1 MKKKKL
7 LIFIFLMCIGI
18 FMPTRVLAKNAWSV
32 YNTNIDYQF
41 FVDEEENNQGN
52 LKFKLYDKTGSLS
65 YESEYDSA
73 TKSYHFFVDE
83 NNYGIY
89 YEIQNDGIYYN
100 AMFINNVD
108 NVFDGIKDYI
118 PYSDELQNLNTFND
132 LKNFLE
138 DTRLNSRWKNYG
150 VYFTEPPTDKYGND
164 DNNEGPGLGDLYEFN
179 IYTYIPMVLDVVDN
193 NDNSILK
200 KIVFASIN
208 IRCEAFYN
216 MDNPYY
222 RNTGYDKY
230 YIGISLINN
239 TNHWNDENQYIFG
252 SAFLENVDF
261 MRKTILDYSDELW
274 EELNNGPIASREINT
289 NNIGYNNL
297 NYLNQR
303 ISNGERNVSE
313 ETLEDY
319 ATSLPVLNF
328 RKSNNTNNDGN
339 NNTNSI
345 VDIITNPKTWN
356 NGMIILVISM
366 IVIIGSGIFIIH
378 KKGSM

>member
-1 MKKKKL
+1 MKKKIL
-7 LIFIFLMCIGI
+7 FIFIFLMCIGI
-18 FMPTRVLAKNAWSV
+18 FMPTRVLAKNVWST

-73 TKSYHFFVDE
+73 TKSYRFFVDE
-83 NNYGIY
+83 NNYGID
-89 YEIQNDGIYYN
+89 YEIQNDVIYYN
-100 AMFINNVD
+100 ALSNNVD

-138 DTRLNSRWKNYG
+138 DTRLNSRWKNDG
-150 VYFTEPPTDKYGND
+150 SYFDNPPTDKYGND
-164 DNNEGPGLGDLYEFN
+164 NNDYGPGLGPLYEFN
-179 IYTYIPMVLDVVDN
+179 IYTYIPMVLEAFAD

-208 IRCEAFYN
+208 IKCDPFNNMDSQFYN
-216 MDNPYY
+216 DDD
-222 RNTGYDKY
+222 YDRY

-339 NNTNSI
+339 NNTSSI
-345 VDIITNPKTWN
+345 VDIITNPQTFN
-356 NGMIILVISM
+356 NGVAILIISIILVLCGGLT
-366 IVIIGSGIFIIH
+366 IIKS
-378 KKGSM
+378 KKSKV